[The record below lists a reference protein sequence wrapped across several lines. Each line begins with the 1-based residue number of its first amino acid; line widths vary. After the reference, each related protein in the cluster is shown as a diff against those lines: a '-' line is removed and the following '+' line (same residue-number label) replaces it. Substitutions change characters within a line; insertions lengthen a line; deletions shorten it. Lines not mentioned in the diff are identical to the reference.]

1 MNFLKKNYEKVIL
14 LALFIIFALL
24 LIHLY
29 SIVQATSEVKDSD
42 LQIPTR
48 EPDYKVADV
57 KSDDFNFSVLFER
70 NTVWTKAYPRDSKTN
85 KDFSDLLEVFKI
97 SRCGHCQYLIP
108 RRIMEESGACPNC
121 KKTLLPPKKEQT
133 GAQLAARLDSDEDG
147 IPNVNELEY
156 DLNPYDAH
164 DALDDLD
171 EDGFVNVYEFQHKTD
186 LKDPKSHPSMYTGLY
201 ISSIERQPLKVKL
214 LGVSALEG
222 RAKELWDIQILIQEQ
237 VIRRKKV
244 KESKA
249 YLAIGGTLRLDSG
262 TYTVDDIIGQ
272 QVEKMVEG
280 KLQKVM
286 DYHVIIK
293 DRKNRKITMK
303 VDEIT
308 YDPEDKAIFKD
319 VWSDKVYEG
328 KVGGRIRMG
337 SSKIGV
343 SNYTVKAIDKR
354 TNSVTFEPVSKDQEP
369 FVIKRK
375 AMMPEEFIPSREKK
389 EKVEEDVNKNTAVV
403 ANEQRQ

>member
-1 MNFLKKNYEKVIL
+1 M
-14 LALFIIFALL
+14 
-24 LIHLY
+24 
-29 SIVQATSEVKDSD
+29 
-42 LQIPTR
+42 
-48 EPDYKVADV
+48 
-57 KSDDFNFSVLFER
+57 
-70 NTVWTKAYPRDSKTN
+70 
-85 KDFSDLLEVFKI
+85 
-97 SRCGHCQYLIP
+97 
-108 RRIMEESGACPNC
+108 
-121 KKTLLPPKKEQT
+121 
-133 GAQLAARLDSDEDG
+133 
-147 IPNVNELEY
+147 
-156 DLNPYDAH
+156 
-164 DALDDLD
+164 
-171 EDGFVNVYEFQHKTD
+171 
-186 LKDPKSHPSMYTGLY
+186 
-201 ISSIERQPLKVKL
+201 
-214 LGVSALEG
+214 
-222 RAKELWDIQILIQEQ
+222 
-237 VIRRKKV
+237 

-249 YLAIGGTLRLDSG
+249 YLAIGSTLRLDSG

-319 VWSDKVYEG
+319 VWSDKVYEA

-403 ANEQRQ
+403 VNEQRQ